1 MFPVWK
7 GSNNA
12 VQRSRVLGYSA
23 KISNAD
29 RTESSHQAAEMSSS
43 RMPYNQM
50 NGRRSHG
57 AQREPQERISPQH
70 EEVVSYL
77 HNSWKHVCNQYEIS
91 QQAAYE
97 VQRVVYYR
105 QKEPTVSNSCSS
117 QYVGGL

>member
-1 MFPVWK
+1 MARARIAPLSPTTPSSLTREPVLRCYEIAIHME
-7 GSNNA
+7 G
-12 VQRSRVLGYSA
+12 
-23 KISNAD
+23 D
-29 RTESSHQAAEMSSS
+29 RSS

-97 VQRVVYYR
+97 GKVQRVVYYR